1 LCGIYGIVNPDQR
14 LISSKD
20 IQDGL
25 NKIRHR
31 GPDDEGYVFSYANNH
46 IAARGEDTIN
56 HFSNLPHVIDM
67 SLNNCDFVFG
77 HRRLSIIDTSYKG
90 HQPFIDDG
98 YVIVYNGEIYNYIE
112 IKKEL
117 QKCGYIFNTNSDTEV
132 LLKAYIEWGQE
143 CQNKFIGIWAFAIY
157 DPKKREVFLSRDR
170 FGVKPLYYVVK
181 DRMVI
186 FASEIKSLISLPF
199 ISKEPDIFQV
209 KRYLI
214 WGDQEHLP
222 ETMFLNVKRL
232 INSHSMTI
240 KIGDGK
246 IEEKVYYDLDYNP
259 SKEKFSEKKAQEY
272 SEKFSEI
279 FTDAVRLQLRS
290 DVKVGTTLSGGIDS
304 SSIVYTINKLLKTSS
319 IDSIGDK
326 QYAQDLLNI
335 QSWYNGELKNLNDK
349 LAQKKSEALLKYQER
364 VRTTIQKQQATNKPE
379 QTTQQKPTQTFT
391 QKTGE
396 TGEKTTESYH
406 DILKIKSINK
416 LDEATYKT
424 DNVDVYELK
433 QLKDYLD
440 AENIPYEEDEE
451 EGNIDF
457 DKSELD
463 KEWKDRIENIGLEEI
478 SDDEDISDIVTIED
492 EDEDDIYD
500 IHKEIEKKKV
510 FYVKVKDDKNTFIG
524 KIYKLYDDD
533 SWRVKVVEGE
543 SETFE
548 KLNYDPDYDEIDI
561 IAFLRKIYDDVEL
574 LSEDEYRD
582 YMKNK
587 EKENIKEYTTESL
600 HKIPTF
606 NDFLSNYKVK

>member
-1 LCGIYGIVNPDQR
+1 MKKLYEQ
-14 LISSKD
+14 D
-20 IQDGL
+20 I
-25 NKIRHR
+25 
-31 GPDDEGYVFSYANNH
+31 
-46 IAARGEDTIN
+46 
-56 HFSNLPHVIDM
+56 
-67 SLNNCDFVFG
+67 
-77 HRRLSIIDTSYKG
+77 
-90 HQPFIDDG
+90 
-98 YVIVYNGEIYNYIE
+98 
-112 IKKEL
+112 
-117 QKCGYIFNTNSDTEV
+117 
-132 LLKAYIEWGQE
+132 
-143 CQNKFIGIWAFAIY
+143 
-157 DPKKREVFLSRDR
+157 
-170 FGVKPLYYVVK
+170 
-181 DRMVI
+181 
-186 FASEIKSLISLPF
+186 
-199 ISKEPDIFQV
+199 
-209 KRYLI
+209 
-214 WGDQEHLP
+214 
-222 ETMFLNVKRL
+222 
-232 INSHSMTI
+232 
-240 KIGDGK
+240 
-246 IEEKVYYDLDYNP
+246 
-259 SKEKFSEKKAQEY
+259 
-272 SEKFSEI
+272 
-279 FTDAVRLQLRS
+279 
-290 DVKVGTTLSGGIDS
+290 
-304 SSIVYTINKLLKTSS
+304 
-319 IDSIGDK
+319 IGDK